1 MGTKGNMKRWLTFGV
16 VLIGLLAVALV
27 SYYAEDGVEDNVAP
41 PHVQSAL
48 EKTGDD
54 CTAVAQKAAMHLPE
68 ALPFQRLEKTART
81 ARVFEMCM
89 HDRGWVENPAWVAF
103 ANTAATQQASTQ
115 SISVNEAYET
125 LKRKHMSLL
134 NEDGAQ
140 PLYWQAMQ
148 QAPN

>member
-16 VLIGLLAVALV
+16 VLITLLVIALV
-27 SYYAEDGVEDNVAP
+27 SYYTSDDIAQT
-41 PHVQSAL
+41 HVRSAL

-89 HDRGWVENPAWVAF
+89 HDRGWVENPAWAAF
-103 ANTAATQQASTQ
+103 AQPLAKQQASAKAV
-115 SISVNEAYET
+115 SMSEAYET
-125 LKRKHMSLL
+125 LRRKHMSLL

-148 QAPN
+148 QASSP